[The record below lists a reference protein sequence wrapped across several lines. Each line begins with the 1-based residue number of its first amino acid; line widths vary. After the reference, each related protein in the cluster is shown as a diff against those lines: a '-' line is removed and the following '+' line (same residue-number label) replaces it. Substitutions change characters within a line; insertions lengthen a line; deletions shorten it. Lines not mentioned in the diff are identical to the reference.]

1 MTRRSLSKKPP
12 ARSSAAV
19 GRRNKM
25 ESFSKSGCAAFWT
38 VSPYLHIREV
48 QQLLGVPAQ
57 DAVLFLLAEG
67 QGADGGHGVRLALPR
82 GCRCRTGCGG
92 GRRCGPCG
100 GTAPGASWGGPP
112 GGRSRHPG
120 GQIPQ
125 GVGGVQI
132 DGGVGQQL
140 LHLVPVPPA
149 AHVGQDEGHGTHLGP
164 GRCAPSGG

>member
-82 GCRCRTGCGG
+82 
-92 GRRCGPCG
+92 
-100 GTAPGASWGGPP
+100 AVGAEQDAVGAEGADHAEELLL
-112 GGRSRHPG
+112 GHHVEVLRAVEAVIQG

-149 AHVGQDEGHGTHLGP
+149 AHVGQDEGPPGP